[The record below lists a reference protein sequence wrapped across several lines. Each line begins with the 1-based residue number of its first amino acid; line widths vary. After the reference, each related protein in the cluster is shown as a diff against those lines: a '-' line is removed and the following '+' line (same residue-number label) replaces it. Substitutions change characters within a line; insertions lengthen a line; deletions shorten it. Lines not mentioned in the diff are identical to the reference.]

1 MRQARKLIL
10 GPMIFLRWRLPQ
22 LIRREAGF
30 FKWIFQT
37 SGSLLPSR
45 SNERRLL
52 LVHDLSQQPFS
63 IGDILVVQEAS
74 LVLREKFQLG
84 KVDFAIVYNP
94 QSPTVPDPAL
104 VSITEENAMYHLAGI
119 LPAAQANQH
128 LGSLFIFDSHSNLAR
143 FIADNG
149 DLYHVWPSAWKYAI
163 PEYLYYIVVNDLLYN
178 FHKEHGWIPHMTCRP
193 FLADWA
199 EDFYQKHV
207 YPSVPVTV
215 NIRNNKA
222 FATHRN
228 VALESWMEFFRDCEK
243 RYPVKFIIIC
253 GRAEVD
259 DRLRQFSNV
268 IIAKDYHTGIEQDLA
283 LIQAAVMHL
292 GAPSGPAQI
301 AIFGAKPFL
310 IVQADLNLEL
320 HHCLIQE
327 GRFLR
332 YTFASPMQRFAL
344 GECTTDLLVT
354 EFARMWDAIDGSNLH
369 YGVQAE
375 AKSQAQQLSWMR

>member
-1 MRQARKLIL
+1 MRQIRKLIL
-10 GPMIFLRWRLPQ
+10 DSMNFLRWRVPH

-37 SGSLLPSR
+37 SGGLLRRAR
-45 SNERRLL
+45 SDQKRLL
-52 LVHDLSQQPFS
+52 LVHDLFRQPFS
-63 IGDILVVQEAS
+63 IGDILVVHEGA
-74 LVLREKFQLG
+74 LVLREKYKLG
-84 KVDFAIVYNP
+84 LVDFAVVYNP
-94 QSPTVPDPAL
+94 QCPAYPDPVFAR
-104 VSITEENAMYHLAGI
+104 ITEKNATYHLAGI
-119 LPAAQANQH
+119 LPVAQANQH
-128 LGSLFIFDSHSNLAR
+128 LGSLFLFNSHSHLAR

-149 DLYHVWPSAWKYAI
+149 DLYHVWPSAWKYAV
-163 PEYLYYIVVNDLLYN
+163 PEYLYYVVVNDLLYN

-199 EDFYQKHV
+199 ESFYQKHV
-207 YPSVPVTV
+207 YPNVPVTV
-215 NIRNNKA
+215 NIRNNKD
-222 FATHRN
+222 FAAHRN
-228 VALESWMEFFRDCEK
+228 VALESWMEFFRSCEK
-243 RYPVKFIIIC
+243 KYPAKFIIIC
-253 GRAEVD
+253 SRAEVD

-283 LIQAAVMHL
+283 LIQTATMHL

-301 AIFGAKPFL
+301 AIFGSKPFL

-354 EFARMWDAIDGSNLH
+354 EFARMWDAIDGSNLR
-369 YGVQAE
+369 YGVRAE
-375 AKSQAQQLSWMR
+375 SQAQQLSWMR